1 MDGFYFLWISW
12 VVQIHSCRNWLSN
25 SLTLELFAVP
35 AVVKFYGEMHSRV
48 DSSLSSYTTQFDLLD
63 KPKFMGYLHLYEHI
77 ISLAQTRVN
86 GICASDVLDL
96 SGACQLK
103 V

>member
-63 KPKFMGYLHLYEHI
+63 KP